1 MTIKVID
8 FNNGITS
15 ENILYK
21 LGCIAHVCYAKDD
34 MEKVKENISS
44 DKQLKLVLQILKSGH
59 NSILEHVSLT
69 FGVEGIS
76 RNCTHQIVRHRNMSF
91 AQQSFHYTIADSLD
105 IPDIVCNSIDTIQI
119 LQHAKTLL
127 SEIHS
132 VYKNLISLG
141 MKRDDARHILP
152 GGQLTRIYIT
162 ANIRQ
167 WIYFINERTCNR
179 NCDEIKEVAT
189 LIQNKLI
196 ILMPFLEKHLGPD
209 CKVKGIC
216 QEAIPCSIQKQKSL

>member
-8 FNNGITS
+8 FNDATTKES
-15 ENILYK
+15 ILYK

-34 MEKVKENISS
+34 MEKVKENISL
-44 DKQLKLVLQILKSGH
+44 DKQLKLVLHILESGH
-59 NSILEHVSLT
+59 HSILEHVSLT

-105 IPDIVCNSIDTIQI
+105 IPDIVCNNIDTIQL

-127 SEIHS
+127 SEVHS

-196 ILMPFLEKHLGPD
+196 VLMPFLEKYLGPD

-216 QEAIPCSIQKQKSL
+216 QEANPCSIQKQKSL